1 MKLREINTNS
11 CKLNFLPILGCHS
24 EFHIFSSSFF
34 KRATLYKARQLEI
47 LIFKKEKKNKKQ
59 NRMLIR
65 NCTFIQIPLVKIK
78 VLLSITCHHANI
90 YMHTKL
96 LQNATQ
102 NYKAMLLYTQQ
113 RIAKRAYL
121 LYHQAILHVTE
132 NKQYYSHSS
141 SDPQGHMHIRTLKKK
156 TA

>member
-1 MKLREINTNS
+1 
-11 CKLNFLPILGCHS
+11 
-24 EFHIFSSSFF
+24 
-34 KRATLYKARQLEI
+34 
-47 LIFKKEKKNKKQ
+47 
-59 NRMLIR
+59 MLIR

-78 VLLSITCHHANI
+78 VLLSITCHYANI
-90 YMHTKL
+90 YMYTKL

-156 TA
+156 QLNIEKPVSCVGEFSSHCFRDSESQSRSKMAATICN